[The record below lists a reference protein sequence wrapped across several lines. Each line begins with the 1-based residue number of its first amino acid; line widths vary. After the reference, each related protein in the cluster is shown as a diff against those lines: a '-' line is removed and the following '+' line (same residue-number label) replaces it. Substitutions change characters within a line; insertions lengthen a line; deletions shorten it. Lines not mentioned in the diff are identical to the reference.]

1 MFLMQM
7 IKKKLGLDPSTH
19 QIMFCS
25 FSQDNDSVL
34 NCEEGRQK
42 LRNVGIS
49 TPSEVGDWLVETFR
63 KRFGQDDLADR
74 LRDFV
79 HSS

>member
-1 MFLMQM
+1 M
-7 IKKKLGLDPSTH
+7 IQKKLGLPSSH
-19 QIMFCS
+19 QVKFCS

-34 NCEEGRQK
+34 NCDEGRQK
-42 LRNVGIS
+42 LRDVGIS

-74 LRDFV
+74 LKDFI